1 MKKKTNEKERPGSSR
16 CGSGEINLTGIHEDA
31 GSIPGLAQWLRI
43 CCGRKL
49 WCRLQTWLG
58 SHVAVAVAV
67 A

>member
-43 CCGRKL
+43 WLCHEL
-49 WCRLQTWLG
+49 WCRLQTWLRSG
-58 SHVAVAVAV
+58 VTVAVV
-67 A
+67 